1 MRNRRAFCLLCSLWM
16 LLDGCVASGKQNQS
30 SQVRQLLSAL
40 TNAKIKFVTT
50 GEDRAPLPTAGRR
63 VVVTGPSEVVKL
75 ISLGDVGV
83 LEQLANLLR
92 DPKRAWAAEVVLASL
107 TGHEESVVNAFANQ
121 PAQWQESMGQN
132 AYERWSEWLKA
143 RRDKLR
149 WDAKAQAF
157 VESGEP

>member
-1 MRNRRAFCLLCSLWM
+1 MRNRRTFCLLCSLWM

-30 SQVRQLLSAL
+30 SQVRKLLSAVS
-40 TNAKIKFVTT
+40 NDKIEFVTT
-50 GEDRAPLPTAGRR
+50 RGDRASLPTASRR
-63 VVVTGPSEVVKL
+63 VVVTGPPEVVKL

-83 LEQLANLLR
+83 LEQLVNLLR

-107 TGHEESVVNAFANQ
+107 TGHEASVVNAFTNQ

-132 AYERWSEWLKA
+132 AYERWSEWLKSH
-143 RRDKLR
+143 RDKLR

-157 VESGEP
+157 VESSER